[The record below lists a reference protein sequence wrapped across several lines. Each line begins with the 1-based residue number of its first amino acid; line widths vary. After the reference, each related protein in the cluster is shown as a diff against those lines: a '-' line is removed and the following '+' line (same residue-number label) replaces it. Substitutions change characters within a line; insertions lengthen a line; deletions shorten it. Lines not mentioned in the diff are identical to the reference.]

1 MTAQVVTIAERRTGV
16 VREIIFDWLS
26 TDGGAVSSTT
36 SNSYD
41 GTIEAVLIVPD
52 TGGTAPDD
60 LFDITLTDGV
70 NDLLF
75 DQGLNLSNAANT
87 AILTNLGSIA
97 SKFVTLTVSNAGDA
111 NGGIVYVYIIGEPL

>member
-1 MTAQVVTIAERRTGV
+1 M
-16 VREIIFDWLS
+16 
-26 TDGGAVSSTT
+26 
-36 SNSYD
+36 
-41 GTIEAVLIVPD
+41 IVPD